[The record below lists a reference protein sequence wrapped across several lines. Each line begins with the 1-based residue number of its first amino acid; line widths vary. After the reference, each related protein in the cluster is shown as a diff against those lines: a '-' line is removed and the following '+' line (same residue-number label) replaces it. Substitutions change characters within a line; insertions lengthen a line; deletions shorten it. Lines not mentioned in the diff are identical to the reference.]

1 MELTAEL
8 RGKCAFL
15 EDVAEGV
22 TAAVVT
28 GDKVGAI
35 EQLATL
41 IGLAQDL
48 RNTIASLH
56 PARN

>member
-1 MELTAEL
+1 MELTVEI

-22 TAAVVT
+22 TAAVVN
-28 GDKVGAI
+28 GDQKGAI

-41 IGLAQDL
+41 MSLAQDL
-48 RNTIASLH
+48 RSTIASGGQG
-56 PARN
+56 RN